1 MTNLSGFFSLL
12 TKEQRLQILE
22 NLRDFNV
29 SDPNVLLLSTQT
41 LSKKNKG
48 KLDGTKTSK
57 DS

>member
-1 MTNLSGFFSLL
+1 MTNMIGFFSLL
-12 TKEQRLQILE
+12 TLEQRLQILE

-48 KLDGTKTSK
+48 KTNGTKTSK